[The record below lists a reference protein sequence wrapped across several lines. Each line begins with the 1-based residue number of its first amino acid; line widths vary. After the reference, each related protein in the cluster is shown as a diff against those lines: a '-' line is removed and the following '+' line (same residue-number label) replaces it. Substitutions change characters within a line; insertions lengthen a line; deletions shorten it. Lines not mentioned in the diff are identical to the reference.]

1 MFADRNRPFFDSA
14 SIVELHELP
23 EDAVVPW
30 VTAAFAQTGK
40 VCSEATARRIHN
52 DSRGYAYYVQ
62 RLAST
67 AWDLSEELCTDDIVN
82 QADAILLRELSPGFE
97 IILTGLSLAQK
108 RLLQALAQAPTD
120 QPYAADFLSRSQ
132 LSVGAVQKA
141 IRVLIDRDLI
151 ERTSNQNYQL
161 VDALLAQW
169 LTQQPPTW

>member
-1 MFADRNRPFFDSA
+1 VD
-14 SIVELHELP
+14 
-23 EDAVVPW
+23 
-30 VTAAFAQTGK
+30 
-40 VCSEATARRIHN
+40 
-52 DSRGYAYYVQ
+52 
-62 RLAST
+62 
-67 AWDLSEELCTDDIVN
+67 

-108 RLLQALAQAPTD
+108 RLLQALAQAPTN

-151 ERTSNQNYQL
+151 ERRSNQNYQL